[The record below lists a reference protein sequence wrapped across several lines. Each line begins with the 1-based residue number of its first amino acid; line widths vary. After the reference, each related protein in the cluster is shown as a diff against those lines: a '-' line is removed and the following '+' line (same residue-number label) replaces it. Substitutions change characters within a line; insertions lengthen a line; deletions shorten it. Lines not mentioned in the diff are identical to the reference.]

1 LDYILGLVVDML
13 NLLTTLLLFFGGYL
27 LIVKIEGWSSFFVKS
42 RDKIVENG
50 REAINIVIN
59 TGEQAANKTSILVK
73 TFWATCIASV
83 VGLSQ
88 WFSSTSKPF
97 YDFFGKGGGMGKL
110 FDAFNRTTKSVKES
124 GVLQTFVDS
133 MEKAQPVI
141 SSLSENVDSSDIVE
155 GLSTLKGS
163 GILASM
169 STALASLSVYF
180 KKLSGQ
186 DVEVVTPEVPVGLPI
201 SETVAPEVPVGMDL
215 FGLPI
220 SETVAPYLGVIIFV
234 IGIGLYFFVKK
245 NFGPDGASAPVD
257 IGDLTKTI
265 VGGGLPE
272 TQVTDAPTEVVS
284 ALVDVVTNS

>member
-1 LDYILGLVVDML
+1 ML
-13 NLLTTLLLFFGGYL
+13 NLLTTLLLFLGGYL
-27 LIVKIEGWSSFFVKS
+27 LIGKIEGWSSFFVKG

-88 WFSSTSKPF
+88 WFTSTSKPF

-110 FDAFNRTTKSVKES
+110 FEAFNRTSKSVKES
-124 GVLQTFVDS
+124 GVFQTFVDS

-169 STALASLSVYF
+169 STALASLSVYL

-186 DVEVVTPEVPVGLPI
+186 DVAPTPEVL
-201 SETVAPEVPVGMDL
+201 STPEVPVGMDL

-234 IGIGLYFFVKK
+234 IGIGVYFFVKK
-245 NFGPDGASAPVD
+245 TFGPDGTSAPVD

-265 VGGGLPE
+265 VGGE
-272 TQVTDAPTEVVS
+272 TQVTDAPVS
-284 ALVDVVTNS
+284 ALVDVVANS